1 MPGLSDKTWA
11 TRDPPNDRRVSR
23 FFIGGDETILAKPQ
37 RQTSPQRHWVYA
49 YQIEPP
55 QSDAQFAKVKTLLR
69 RAHATARR
77 AARMWAGRVVLQTR
91 VTHIMI
97 VSDSP
102 SRRRAVN
109 RALEAQLKRQGV
121 RFSVSDAVVLQ
132 VAAR

>member
-1 MPGLSDKTWA
+1 MI
-11 TRDPPNDRRVSR
+11 RRPPRSTLFPYTTLFRSR
-23 FFIGGDETILAKPQ
+23 KPV
-37 RQTSPQRHWVYA
+37 PQQHWVYA

-55 QSDAQFAKVKTLLR
+55 QSDAQFAKVRTLLR

-91 VTHIMI
+91 VTHIMV

>member
-1 MPGLSDKTWA
+1 VGHAGSA
-11 TRDPPNDRRVSR
+11 DRSACLA
-23 FFIGGDETILAKPQ
+23 FFVGGYETSLAKPQ
-37 RQTSPQRHWVYA
+37 REPAPQRHWVYA

-55 QSDAQFAKVKTLLR
+55 QSDGRFAKVKTLLR
-69 RAHATARR
+69 RAHVTARR
-77 AARMWAGRVVLQTR
+77 AARMWAGRVVLQAR

-121 RFSVSDAVVLQ
+121 RFSVGEPVLLQ
-132 VAAR
+132 VAPR

>member
-1 MPGLSDKTWA
+1 MGHARSADH
-11 TRDPPNDRRVSR
+11 RRVSR
-23 FFIGGDETILAKPQ
+23 FCFGGVETILAKPQ
-37 RQTSPQRHWVYA
+37 RKPVPQQHWVYA

-55 QSDAQFAKVKTLLR
+55 QSDAQFAKVRTLLR

-91 VTHIMI
+91 VTHIMV

>member
-1 MPGLSDKTWA
+1 
-11 TRDPPNDRRVSR
+11 V
-23 FFIGGDETILAKPQ
+23 ETILAKPQ

-77 AARMWAGRVVLQTR
+77 VARMWAGRVVLQTR

-102 SRRRAVN
+102 SRRHAVN

-121 RFSVSDAVVLQ
+121 RFSVSDPVVLQ